1 MKLSDIVAY
10 RRALDQYDVTDM
22 YRSTRRDLDKIDHEV
37 SNSAIQIKDFTKRF
51 NQKIQDIDHYFKDFG
66 DTLNELKRD
75 LDEQIVEYGRPYFI
89 ESYRQYNKNLRSE
102 SAEDI
107 LGKSIPLSAD
117 TRELLIARVRSYG
130 DWRYPGMILHPGKE
144 DFVEHMVSLDPL
156 YLVDREHDLI
166 SPALSRFTPE
176 YQRRLRPYYIRE
188 NTYTPILDKIPN
200 NQFGFCLAY
209 NFFEFKPL
217 EMLKIYLTELYQ
229 KLRPGGILAMTFNDC
244 DRAHCVALAE
254 SKFACYTPGSMVREL
269 ARSLGYEIV
278 FDWNDNGNLT
288 WLELKKP
295 GDLTSIRAGQTLAKI
310 VAKSK

>member
-1 MKLSDIVAY
+1 MLSKLVAY
-10 RRALDQYDVTDM
+10 RRALDQYNVVDM
-22 YRSTRRDLDKIDHEV
+22 HRSARRALDQVDHEV
-37 SNSAIQIKDFTKRF
+37 ANSEIQVKDFTERF
-51 NQKIQDIDHYFKDFG
+51 AQKIQDIDHYFNEFSA
-66 DTLNELKRD
+66 TLEELKQD
-75 LDEQIVEYGRPYFI
+75 LDKQIEVEGRPYFS
-89 ESYRQYNKNLRSE
+89 ESYRQYNRSIRSE
-102 SAEDI
+102 TVDYI
-107 LGKSIPLSAD
+107 LDRCMPVSNE
-117 TRELLIARVRSYG
+117 TRELLVARVNSHG
-130 DWRYPGMILHPGKE
+130 DWRYPGMIIRPGRE

-156 YLVDREHDLI
+156 YLIDREHELLI
-166 SPALSRFTPE
+166 PSLERFTPE

-188 NTYTPILDKIPN
+188 NTHSPILDKIPN

-217 EMLKIYLTELYQ
+217 EILKIYLGEIYQ

-254 SKFACYTPGSMVREL
+254 SGFACYTPGSLVREL
-269 ARSLGYEIV
+269 IRSLGYEIV

-295 GDLTSIRAGQTLAKI
+295 GELDSIRGGQTLAKI